1 MKRLNLLLLFVTV
14 VLLTSCG
21 KENLS
26 SGRELL
32 GSWVDVNH
40 TADTLVFFKKG
51 GIVVLLDN
59 SLTYRTIRQN
69 SDNFDPLTNQYE
81 VRMGVGELFTRPLNM
96 RESGLDNFFRGKF
109 EWVDG
114 KQSFAVE
121 PNGFRPFLSCTGC
134 PQRFRKID

>member
-1 MKRLNLLLLFVTV
+1 MRLIYSLLLFTTL
-14 VLLTSCG
+14 VLLTACG

-26 SGRELL
+26 SGRELV

-69 SDNFDPLTNQYE
+69 STNFDLLTNQYE
-81 VRMGVGELFTRPLNM
+81 VR
-96 RESGLDNFFRGKF
+96 
-109 EWVDG
+109 
-114 KQSFAVE
+114 
-121 PNGFRPFLSCTGC
+121 
-134 PQRFRKID
+134 

>member
-1 MKRLNLLLLFVTV
+1 MRLIYSLLLLTTL
-14 VLLTSCG
+14 VLLTACG

-26 SGRELL
+26 SGRELV

-69 SDNFDPLTNQYE
+69 STNFDLLTNQYE
-81 VRMGVGELFTRPLNM
+81 VRMGGGELFTRPLTM
-96 RESGLDNFFRGKF
+96 RETGIENFFRGKF

-114 KQSFAVE
+114 KQSFSVE
-121 PNGFRPFLSCTGC
+121 PNGFRPYLSCTGC

>member
-1 MKRLNLLLLFVTV
+1 MKRLHFLSLVATV
-14 VLLTSCG
+14 VLLTACG

-40 TADTLVFFKKG
+40 TADTLEFFKKD

-69 SDNFDPLTNQYE
+69 SPSFDPLTNQYE
-81 VRMGVGELFTRPLNM
+81 VRMGEGELLTRSLTM
-96 RESGLDNFFRGKF
+96 RESGLETFFRGKF

-114 KQSFAVE
+114 KQSFTIE
-121 PNGFRPFLSCTGC
+121 PNGFRPYLSCIGC
-134 PQRFRKID
+134 PQRFRRID